1 MSGFDNKHDD
11 TLWASAPGT
20 AANELEFAAAAVEL
34 ALLRRAGGQL
44 SVLPAELGGR
54 IGRDA
59 QSYLPRPMAIG
70 PMSIEPIGARPVAQA
85 SGGQSVG
92 RSRIALAGW
101 WTAACLA
108 GVLVWQWNAAS
119 RIATLPSGDGKLA
132 TLRSELL
139 AEDPKAVTVAWKKA
153 GDDSAIVAGQADVE
167 TVGGLGDVVWS
178 PARQQGTMRFRGLAA
193 NDPTVA
199 QYQLWIF
206 DAERDEAYPV
216 DGGVFD
222 VTSAAGDVFVRIDPR
237 LRVSRA
243 TAFAI
248 TVEQP
253 GGVVVSSRK
262 RLPLL
267 AAVP

>member
-11 TLWASAPGT
+11 TLWALAPGT
-20 AANELEFAAAAVEL
+20 AANDLEFAAAAVEL
-34 ALLRRAGGQL
+34 ALLSRAGGQL
-44 SVLPAELGGR
+44 SVLPAELAGR

-59 QSYLPRPMAIG
+59 QSYLPRPMAVG
-70 PMSIEPIGARPVAQA
+70 AIGARPAAQA
-85 SGGQSVG
+85 SGGQPVS

-132 TLRSELL
+132 MLRSELL

-193 NDPTVA
+193 NDPTIA